1 MYVRASFSF
10 YIFYL
15 TFKFMVTFMVMI
27 TFMFTSGQSMDCPK
41 DTSNGLSADC
51 PLDKQ
56 KKPSPR
62 IAPREGL
69 ISILDCDMI
78 SVDPSRDVA
87 MNPTP

>member
-15 TFKFMVTFMVMI
+15 TFKFMVTFMVMVMI

-41 DTSNGLSADC
+41 DTSNGLSVDC

-56 KKPSPR
+56 KKPSPGLL
-62 IAPREGL
+62 RE
-69 ISILDCDMI
+69 
-78 SVDPSRDVA
+78 RA
-87 MNPTP
+87 